1 MDGAD
6 RGGPLLS
13 LQVIRGLTALS
24 IAAIHVSIIM
34 AKPEYGAM
42 QAFGWATSRCW
53 MGVNLFFVLSGF
65 IIFFAHG
72 KDVGCPERLP
82 TYAWRR
88 ACRVYPVYWIF
99 LGAFVLAALAGFGHR
114 SFRMTVGD
122 LGSAFT
128 LVHWIDDPT
137 LPLKV
142 AWTLVFEVSFYA
154 MFALLIVN
162 RRVGQLAF
170 GLWLASIMIAS
181 FGFGSL
187 SMGWTSMW
195 NINFFYGAIAFQ
207 AFRRL
212 DDRWGVPL
220 LVAGLGLLVTLGL
233 LHEGYSSIET
243 QQGDPLWLMLIGVP
257 FAMLLLGSALAE
269 RRYRFRPPAI
279 FVLLGEASF
288 ATYLVHSAVISA
300 LCGMLHHH
308 APGFP
313 APRLAFGLIFVM
325 AILIGLAAHLVVER
339 PVLRLVKRIDTH
351 RRRVSRPPEV
361 ALAAAPAS

>member
-1 MDGAD
+1 MSISDQNKT
-6 RGGPLLS
+6 LLS

-34 AKPEYGAM
+34 AKPEYGAV

-72 KDVGCPERLP
+72 KDVGRPERLP

-99 LGAFVLAALAGFGHR
+99 LGAFVAAALLGFGNR
-114 SFRMTVGD
+114 SFRLTFGD
-122 LGSAFT
+122 LASAFT
-128 LVHWIDDPT
+128 LVHWVSDPT

-142 AWTLVFEVSFYA
+142 AWTLVFEVSFYG
-154 MFALLIVN
+154 MFALLVIS
-162 RRVGQLAF
+162 RRVGQVAF
-170 GLWLASIMIAS
+170 GLWLAAIMIAS

-195 NINFFYGAIAFQ
+195 NINFFYGAAAFWL
-207 AFRRL
+207 FKRL

-220 LVAGLGLLVTLGL
+220 LAAGLGLLVALGL

-243 QQGDPLWLMLIGVP
+243 QQAAPFWLMMIGIP
-257 FAMLLLGSALAE
+257 FAMLLLGAALAE
-269 RRYRFRPPAI
+269 RRHRFRPPAI
-279 FVLLGEASF
+279 LVLMGEASF

-300 LCGMLHHH
+300 LCGLLHHH
-308 APGFP
+308 APGLL
-313 APRLAFGLIFVM
+313 APQVAFGLILGTAMLVGM
-325 AILIGLAAHLVVER
+325 AAHFAVER
-339 PVLRLVKRIDTH
+339 PMLVLVKRIDA
-351 RRRVSRPPEV
+351 RRRSMARPAEPAMV
-361 ALAAAPAS
+361 AVPAA